1 VIGELAEQMPYLEW
15 LHSRYPQERSC
26 QSCHMHEAA
35 GLVHISS
42 VWGQP
47 REGFMQHVFKGGN
60 FLVPL
65 LLNKHRDTLAVAA
78 KPNELQ
84 AMSDRTTAHLQE
96 KAAVVNVSGA
106 RIEDGHLEFSVMVGN
121 LAGHKLPSAYPSR
134 RAWLHVQVRDEQG
147 KLLFESGRLRPD
159 GSIEGNDN
167 DADAA
172 LFEPH
177 YTVVDAPDEVQI
189 YEPILGGPDD
199 KVTTG
204 LLAATHYLKDNRLLP
219 EGFDKA
225 TAGKDIA
232 VAGGAKEDADF
243 TGGGDTIVYKI
254 ALGKAGG
261 QLTIEARLYYQP
273 IGFRWAQNLK
283 PYDAH
288 EPRRFVGYYEEAAP
302 ASAVVLASGLALT
315 VP

>member
-1 VIGELAEQMPYLEW
+1 
-15 LHSRYPQERSC
+15 
-26 QSCHMHEAA
+26 
-35 GLVHISS
+35 
-42 VWGQP
+42 
-47 REGFMQHVFKGGN
+47 
-60 FLVPL
+60 
-65 LLNKHRDTLAVAA
+65 
-78 KPNELQ
+78 
-84 AMSDRTTAHLQE
+84 
-96 KAAVVNVSGA
+96 
-106 RIEDGHLEFSVMVGN
+106 MVGN